1 MDLVLRSYE
10 TEEGSDG
17 RDLFPQD
24 AGPGSLLSTAAT
36 TENHPPGQTVGSRPL
51 VPSVFFCRFEL
62 VDHYRTVR
70 YAREVIG
77 IVSFDAPPVDE
88 LAVNDRLKEWAGE
101 AVDVVTIHPNPKPS
115 DTVEITDGALRGLRA
130 VVERDINDQQRVALL
145 LTTLAYH
152 ARIVVNRDQI
162 EPAS

>member
-1 MDLVLRSYE
+1 
-10 TEEGSDG
+10 
-17 RDLFPQD
+17 
-24 AGPGSLLSTAAT
+24 
-36 TENHPPGQTVGSRPL
+36 
-51 VPSVFFCRFEL
+51 
-62 VDHYRTVR
+62 VR